1 MNAAD
6 QALAMLRFNWVHYN
20 NPWCPPWAC
29 SDTLLQLKADSVLES
44 EGMAALQKELTEPK
58 TRGAPDCE
66 ARAQLFNRGSSVQ
79 LCLFGRVLCSHDAD
93 LQLRRTESAISCLDT
108 DSSTPTL
115 TFHFARLEPPLRAV
129 DEKEEGFS
137 VQPAV
142 QSRYLGAAVP
152 APGPYDRSV
161 MGHLVQS
168 RRMLC
173 SCDARTS
180 WQEYVAGILPE

>member
-1 MNAAD
+1 MFTHVKLCDWTALTFGSED
-6 QALAMLRFNWVHYN
+6 RPDGQQAH
-20 NPWCPPWAC
+20 
-29 SDTLLQLKADSVLES
+29 T
-44 EGMAALQKELTEPK
+44 
-58 TRGAPDCE
+58 APATQ
-66 ARAQLFNRGSSVQ
+66 ARAQAQAAGAGADSGDCKPGLTSAQAEGAQTQGHCCSQVV
-79 LCLFGRVLCSHDAD
+79 CRVTVSDELS
-93 LQLRRTESAISCLDT
+93 Q
-108 DSSTPTL
+108 TPT
-115 TFHFARLEPPLRAV
+115 ASSRAV